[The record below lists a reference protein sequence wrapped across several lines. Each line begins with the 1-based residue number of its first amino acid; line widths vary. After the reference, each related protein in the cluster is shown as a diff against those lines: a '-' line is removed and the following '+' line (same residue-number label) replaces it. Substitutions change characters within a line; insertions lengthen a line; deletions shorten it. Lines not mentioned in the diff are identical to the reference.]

1 MVEIDYKKI
10 GLRVGLEV
18 HQQLDVRTKLFC
30 DCLSS
35 ISENVDYKVPRRL
48 RPTRSEIGDVD
59 PAALFE
65 WRRGRSYEYEI
76 GREHSCLV
84 EIDEEP
90 PHELNREALKTAL
103 AIALAL
109 GSKIVDEVYVMRKI
123 VIDGS
128 NTSGFQRTALIALGG
143 QLELENKTIPIETIC
158 LEEDAARKIDE
169 KGKVAV
175 YRLDR
180 LGIPLIEIATAPVI
194 ESPEEAAEVALAI
207 GRLLR
212 LTKRVKRGI
221 GTIRQ
226 DLNISIEGGAK
237 IEIKGVQRL
246 ELIPKIVKNEVIRQ
260 LSLLRLRE
268 ELKRR
273 GLSKSDLQ
281 LNPVDLTSLLSQ
293 TKSGVLRRA
302 FEKGG
307 VALGLK
313 LIKMRGILGWELSPG
328 KRFGSEVADYV
339 RFWSGA
345 SGIIHR
351 DELPAYG
358 ITEEEVHTIA
368 KALECDNED
377 NFIIVADKR
386 EVALKALQAALERI
400 KMAFDGVP
408 EETRMA
414 LEDGTTR
421 YMRPR
426 PGAARMYPETDIPPI
441 FITQE
446 LLEEAEKLKPEPL
459 KSKLE
464 KLTVKY
470 GLPKELAFEVLR
482 DLRLD
487 LIEELIEKYGNK
499 VSPKT
504 IASVFVVTLRGLK
517 NKNVDPE
524 DVSDEVLREIIEML
538 AEGAIAKEAVEKIL
552 EEAAKN
558 PGVSARD
565 IAKKLGLSALSIEE
579 AEIIID
585 SIVKEDK
592 EEILKRGQRAVSYV
606 MGKAMEKLRGRV
618 DGKIV
623 AEIVKK
629 KVEEVLRNA

>member
-1 MVEIDYKKI
+1 
-10 GLRVGLEV
+10 
-18 HQQLDVRTKLFC
+18 
-30 DCLSS
+30 
-35 ISENVDYKVPRRL
+35 
-48 RPTRSEIGDVD
+48 
-59 PAALFE
+59 FE